1 MIEETIFSRLSTFA
15 GLTALIGA
23 PPNCRVYPHEL
34 APENALFPYVTYSL
48 ISAPREIAMGADPGL
63 VRSRWQFDAWGLDP
77 DDARDVAE
85 QLRKALERWRGAGS
99 GTTVQD
105 TFIDNQQN
113 SPPVLVNSVPAY
125 RRITDAMIHY
135 TE

>member
-15 GLTALIGA
+15 GITALVGA
-23 PPNCRVYPHEL
+23 PPNCRVYPHDL
-34 APENALFPYVTYSL
+34 APENATFPYVTYTL
-48 ISAPREIAMGADPGL
+48 ISAPREIAMGSDPGL
-63 VRSRWQFDAWGLDP
+63 VRSRWQFDAWDLDP
-77 DDARDVAE
+77 DGARNLAE
-85 QLRKALERWRGAGS
+85 QLRLALERWRGVGS

-105 TFIDNQQN
+105 TFIDNQLN
-113 SPPVLVNSVPAY
+113 SPPALIDSRPAY